1 MEVLGKVPVSADFVN
16 KNIQPHPLVEHFS
29 YWAVR
34 WSPLSPFPL
43 MCLDMVNLSPPDWS
57 SCCSRSSEIIT
68 WPDKFP
74 TINIPLDE
82 MKNVQRRNTRIICK
96 FLFHH
101 IPLLLVSQWTPLL
114 SRNYSPYHQN
124 PFAHRHHRTTQF
136 FGGWAG
142 CWHCIWFAV
151 LVLVTIQRSWKVNA
165 FASEIIT
172 LWVVLVLWSL
182 LLQVGEEWPTFH
194 FISIQ
199 CK

>member
-124 PFAHRHHRTTQF
+124 PFAHRHPPPNDTILWWLSRLLALHLICCAGSGDHPEKLEGKCIR
-136 FGGWAG
+136 FGDNNTVSGSGSVELIIASGWRVAD
-142 CWHCIWFAV
+142 F
-151 LVLVTIQRSWKVNA
+151 S
-165 FASEIIT
+165 
-172 LWVVLVLWSL
+172 
-182 LLQVGEEWPTFH
+182 FH
-194 FISIQ
+194 INSV
-199 CK
+199 